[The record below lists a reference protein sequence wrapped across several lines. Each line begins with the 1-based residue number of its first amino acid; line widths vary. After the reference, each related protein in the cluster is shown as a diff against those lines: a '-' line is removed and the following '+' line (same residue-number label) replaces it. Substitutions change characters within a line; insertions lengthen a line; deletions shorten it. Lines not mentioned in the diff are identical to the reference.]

1 LDIFWNFL
9 FNKFKI
15 KDSHNHILNFFTWP
29 FYFFV
34 QLHVKRE
41 KTKLVYVC
49 MCLRKRVYSSSFSP
63 MFYLCASKEVLEEE
77 INLYFF

>member
-1 LDIFWNFL
+1 LDILWNFL

-15 KDSHNHILNFFTWP
+15 KGSHNHILNFFTWS

-49 MCLRKRVYSSSFSP
+49 MYVFE
-63 MFYLCASKEVLEEE
+63 KESVFIFFLSYVLSMC
-77 INLYFF
+77 I